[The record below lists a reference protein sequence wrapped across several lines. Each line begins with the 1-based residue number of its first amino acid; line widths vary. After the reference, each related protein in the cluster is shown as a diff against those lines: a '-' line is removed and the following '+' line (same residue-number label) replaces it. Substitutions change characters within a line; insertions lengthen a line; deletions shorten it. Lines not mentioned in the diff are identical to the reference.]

1 MLSKGP
7 LCTPVLRHYGWWA
20 ALPLGLGLAKLEFL
34 WVMLRLDTMAKEVSS
49 VIIRYITTLL
59 TSPHR

>member
-49 VIIRYITTLL
+49 NYCSTLL
-59 TSPHR
+59 LPSPHR